1 MILFCQVWK
10 SVEDNQVSC
19 ESGKHG
25 LSVRL
30 DVDPAGSIQL
40 DDKVTLVGKDPK
52 ELEMSKLQRFLF
64 RNRSVNRSIQLFQH
78 QLADKTFGGRTE
90 DCSVPGLKGGRQ
102 GFVSPHFQTELRK
115 AIMKQY
121 SESFYAKATKKTT
134 HGAHLL
140 LAPSCPL
147 GLKTCLAGTIIVV
160 RAPVGAEI
168 VSCLETYDCHC
179 MPRLSYFP
187 CLTFTYFFPFLLF
200 SYI

>member
-25 LSVRL
+25 LSIRL

-121 SESFYAKATKKTT
+121 SESFYAKPTKKTT
-134 HGAHLL
+134 NGPHG
-140 LAPSCPL
+140 CPRR
-147 GLKTCLAGTIIVV
+147 LKTCLAGTIIVV

-187 CLTFTYFFPFLLF
+187 CLTLTYFFPLWLF

>member
-102 GFVSPHFQTELRK
+102 GFVSPHFQTEEKQLWNNILK
-115 AIMKQY
+115 AFMQNRPKQQQM
-121 SESFYAKATKKTT
+121 
-134 HGAHLL
+134 
-140 LAPSCPL
+140 
-147 GLKTCLAGTIIVV
+147 GLMAVLDG
-160 RAPVGAEI
+160 
-168 VSCLETYDCHC
+168 
-179 MPRLSYFP
+179 
-187 CLTFTYFFPFLLF
+187 
-200 SYI
+200 

>member
-19 ESGKHG
+19 ESGKLG

-52 ELEMSKLQRFLF
+52 ELEMSKLCFKDSF
-64 RNRSVNRSIQLFQH
+64 SEIVVDRSIQLFQH

-121 SESFYAKATKKTT
+121 CESFYAKPTKKTT

-168 VSCLETYDCHC
+168 VSC
-179 MPRLSYFP
+179 
-187 CLTFTYFFPFLLF
+187 
-200 SYI
+200 